1 MVSDGTTELVL
12 GGMEL
17 DWKAVARFQPCWANR
32 FRTTAW
38 GRGWSENLQREG
50 SREGVKRK
58 RWETI
63 YMAGHMI
70 VTQWSH
76 DGYMTYHPLSSLF
89 VLAVLVVN

>member
-38 GRGWSENLQREG
+38 GRGWSENLQEG
-50 SREGVKRK
+50 RS
-58 RWETI
+58 
-63 YMAGHMI
+63 
-70 VTQWSH
+70 
-76 DGYMTYHPLSSLF
+76 
-89 VLAVLVVN
+89 